1 MTREELKAHCKK
13 QVEMCEMW
21 AKAKGEQ
28 PCGRIYE
35 EHKLILELL
44 EQEPIRTQK
53 AFEQGKH
60 DGYLHAK
67 ADLTWIP
74 CNKGLPKKSGKYWC
88 TFGGTNLTG
97 EDYYTTESDAKEIF
111 EDPEEW
117 IGWQSHNVIAW
128 MSLPES
134 YKAESEGE

>member
-44 EQEPIRTQK
+44 EQDPVRLQQ

-67 ADLTWIP
+67 ADLNWIP
-74 CNKGLPKKSGKYWC
+74 CSKGLPKKSGKYWC